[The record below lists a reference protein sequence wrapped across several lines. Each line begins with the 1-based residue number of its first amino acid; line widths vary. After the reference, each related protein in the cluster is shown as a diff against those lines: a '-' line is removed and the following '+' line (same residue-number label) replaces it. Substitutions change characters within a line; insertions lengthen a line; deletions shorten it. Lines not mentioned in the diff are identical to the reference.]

1 MRDYQQRPASGKKIQ
16 IRTKPINMR
25 DMHWG
30 TDKKNVQRNNTER
43 IGRFSDSK
51 RLDPVT
57 SGSQRGKSVLT
68 DEASDLMPEK
78 ELLLAGRK
86 PIREA
91 IQSGR
96 DIEKILV
103 AKGDLSGSARQI
115 VSMARERGII
125 LQYVERSRLDAFGV
139 AHQGMIAVA
148 SAYHY
153 ASVSDMLAIAEEKG
167 EDPFLIL
174 LDGIQDPHNLGA
186 IIRTA
191 ECAGCHGVIIPE
203 RRAAGLSPAAV
214 KASAGAVEYLPVAR
228 ITNVSREIEQLQE
241 KGIWTVAAVMDGTAY
256 DREKLTGPLC
266 LVIGSEENGIS
277 RLVLEH
283 CDLRISVPMLGK
295 ISSLNASVA
304 AGVLMYEIRRQRL
317 RGFGG
322 TVD

>member
-1 MRDYQQRPASGKKIQ
+1 MRDYRRPPMPERPIENRRKSPAAPYVRESFDKRRKSAARDSGFY
-16 IRTKPINMR
+16 KPT
-25 DMHWG
+25 HPYE
-30 TDKKNVQRNNTER
+30 TENGIER
-43 IGRFSDSK
+43 KDGIEISETSDIP
-51 RLDPVT
+51 L
-57 SGSQRGKSVLT
+57 
-68 DEASDLMPEK
+68 EK

-91 IQSGR
+91 VQSGR

-125 LQYVERSRLDAFGV
+125 VQYVERNRLDAFGV
-139 AHQGMIAVA
+139 AHQGMLAVA
-148 SAYHY
+148 SAFHY
-153 ASVSDMLAIAEEKG
+153 ASVSDMLASAEEKR
-167 EDPFLIL
+167 EPPFLIL

-203 RRAAGLSPAAV
+203 RRAAGLSVAAV
-214 KASAGAVEYLPVAR
+214 KASAGAVEYVPVAR
-228 ITNVSREIEQLQE
+228 ITNVTREIEQLQA
-241 KGIWTVAAVMDGTAY
+241 KGIWTVAAVMDGTSY
-256 DREKLTGPLC
+256 DEAELTGPIC

-283 CDLRISVPMLGK
+283 CDFRVSVPMLGN

-304 AGVLMYEIRRQRL
+304 AGVLMYEIRRQRI
-317 RGFGG
+317 RKEGKNS
-322 TVD
+322 